1 MGDFWI
7 RHMGVPAHLVMDSET
22 TRGRAPAGP
31 ETSNPAREPLFI
43 HYDPDEK
50 TLMTADE
57 MRLRC

>member
-1 MGDFWI
+1 
-7 RHMGVPAHLVMDSET
+7 MGVPAHLVMDSET

-31 ETSNPAREPLFI
+31 ETSNLAREPLFI